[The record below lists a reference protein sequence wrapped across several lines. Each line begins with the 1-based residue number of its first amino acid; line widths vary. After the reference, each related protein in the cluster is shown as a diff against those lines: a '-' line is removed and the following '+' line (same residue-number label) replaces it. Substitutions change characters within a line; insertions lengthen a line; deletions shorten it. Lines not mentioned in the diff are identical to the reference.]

1 MSKSPLSKK
10 LQAESAEAGLSA
22 HVIETIDAVDAAAW
36 DAVANPVP
44 ASFDPFVTHR
54 FLKALENS
62 GSVST
67 RAGWAPRHILIY
79 RGKALV
85 GACPAYLK
93 SHSYGEFVFDQGW
106 ADAYQRNGLAYYPKL
121 LSAVPVTPVPG
132 RRLLVAPG
140 PDASRVSDALVA
152 AGIELVEAT
161 GASSFHANF
170 LPEAEAD
177 RLQTR
182 GFLRRTGTQYH
193 WHNKGYV
200 TFDDFLETLVSRK
213 RKAFRRERRDA
224 LANGI
229 SIEWLTG
236 KAITERHWDAM
247 FAFYMDTGSR
257 KWGSPYL
264 NRKFFSLLGEALA
277 DNILLILCMREGRP
291 IAGALNLFGAESLYG
306 RYWGAIEHHPFLHFE
321 TCYYQAMD
329 FAIARGLKRVEAGA
343 GGEHKLV
350 RGYLPVVTHSAHYI
364 AHEGFR
370 QAIRN
375 YLDREREAVTQQN
388 EELAGYAP
396 FRRGEAPEE
405 ADI

>member
-1 MSKSPLSKK
+1 MPKSQLP
-10 LQAESAEAGLSA
+10 QFASAELSA
-22 HVIETIDAVDAAAW
+22 HVIDTIDAIDAAAW
-36 DAVANPVP
+36 DAVANPDP
-44 ASFDPFVTHR
+44 ATFDPFVTHR
-54 FLKALENS
+54 FLRALERS
-62 GSVST
+62 GSIT
-67 RAGWAPRHILIY
+67 ARTGWAPQHLLVK
-79 RGKALV
+79 RGDTLV

-106 ADAYQRNGLAYYPKL
+106 ADAYQRHGLNYYPKL

-132 RRLLVAPG
+132 HRLLVAPG
-140 PDASRVSDALVA
+140 PDWNRISDTLIS
-152 AGIELVEAT
+152 AGVKLAEKS
-161 GASSFHANF
+161 GASSFHATF
-170 LPEAEAD
+170 LLDSEAERMAEH
-177 RLQTR
+177 
-182 GFLRRTGTQYH
+182 GFLRRSGTQYH
-193 WHNKGYV
+193 WQNNGYK

-236 KAITERHWDAM
+236 KDITEAHWDAM

-264 NRKFFSLLGEALA
+264 NRKFFSLLGEALS
-277 DNILLILCMREGRP
+277 DNVLLILCKREGRA
-291 IAGALNLFGAESLYG
+291 IAGALNLFGAESIYG

-350 RGYLPVVTHSAHYI
+350 RGYLPVVTNSAHYI

-370 QAIRN
+370 KVIGN
-375 YLDREREAVTQQN
+375 YLDRERDAVSQQN
-388 EELAGYAP
+388 EELSGYAP